1 MAQSGPG
8 GEKTEKPT
16 PQRLKKA
23 RKEGQI
29 PRTQELGTWL
39 GAVAASFLLPMMV
52 GKSFDGA
59 RQLFLQIG
67 QVAERP
73 DLEAIHRLLGQA
85 LTTFLMAVLPLAAG
99 IMVVGVLSSA
109 AQGGIVFASKPVKPS
124 FSKLNPFPGLKRMF
138 GGHGAWETAKALIKT
153 VAIGVAILMTVDDA
167 QSLVASSGS
176 MPLGTVAA
184 VFTDSALMMIRV
196 AALTGLVLAVADY
209 LVVRMQTMKKLK
221 MSLYEIKQEHKQQ
234 EGDPHVKG
242 HRRAVMMAQARNRM
256 MTDVTTA
263 DVLLTNPTH
272 VAVALK
278 YSPAFGAPRV
288 VAKGSGEV
296 ARRLRELAAEHGVP
310 QVRDVPLARALH
322 GSCDLG
328 QEVPPQLFT
337 AVARVLAF
345 VMQLGTRGIRG
356 GVHQPGFSPPDTTGL
371 PVAGRRRATPVA
383 GGGTGAVDGVSA
395 A

>member
-1 MAQSGPG
+1 MAKDGPG

-23 RKEGQI
+23 RKDGQI

-39 GAVAASFLLPMMV
+39 GAVAASFLLPAMV
-52 GKSFDGA
+52 GRSYDGA
-59 RQLFLQIG
+59 KALFLQIG
-67 QVAERP
+67 QVAQQP
-73 DLEAIHRLLGQA
+73 AIASVKVLLGQA
-85 LTTFLMAVLPLAAG
+85 LSTFLTAALPLAAG
-99 IMVVGVLSSA
+99 VLVVGVLSSA
-109 AQGGIVFASKPVKPS
+109 AQGGVVFASKPLKPT

-138 GGHGAWETAKALIKT
+138 GGHGLWETVKALVKT
-153 VAIGVAILMTVDDA
+153 LAIGVAILLTVDDA
-167 QSLVASSGS
+167 KSLVSASGS
-176 MPLGTVAA
+176 MPLGTVAS
-184 VFTDSALMMIRV
+184 VFTDSALMMLRV
-196 AALTGLVLAVADY
+196 AAMTGLVLAVADY
-209 LVVRMQTMKKLK
+209 AVVRMQSTKKLR
-221 MSLYEIKQEHKQQ
+221 MSHYEIKQEHKQQ

-242 HRRAVMMAQARNRM
+242 HRRAVALAQARNRM
-256 MTDVTTA
+256 MTDVRTA

-310 QVRDVPLARALH
+310 QVRDIPLARALH
-322 GSCDLG
+322 GSCDIG
-328 QEVPPQLFT
+328 QEIPPQLFT

-345 VMQLGTRGIRG
+345 VMQLGSRGITG
-356 GVHQPGFSPPDTTGL
+356 GVHQPGFTPPDTTGL
-371 PVAGRRRATPVA
+371 PVAGRRRAVPVA
-383 GGGTGAVDGVSA
+383 GGGTGAVDGVGA

>member
-1 MAQSGPG
+1 MAKDGPG

-23 RKEGQI
+23 RKDGQV

-39 GAVAASFLLPMMV
+39 GAVAASFLLPAMV
-52 GKSFDGA
+52 GRSYDGA
-59 RQLFLQIG
+59 QALFRQIG
-67 QVAERP
+67 EVAERP
-73 DLEAIHRLLGQA
+73 DVAAIQVLLGQA
-85 LTTFLMAVLPLAAG
+85 LSTFLAAALPLAAG
-99 IMVVGVLSSA
+99 VLVVGVLSSA
-109 AQGGIVFASKPVKPS
+109 AQGGIVFASKPLKPS
-124 FSKLNPFPGLKRMF
+124 LGKLNPFPGLKRMF
-138 GGHGAWETAKALIKT
+138 GGHGLWETAKALIKT
-153 VAIGVAILMTVDDA
+153 IAIGVAIGFTVDDA
-167 QSLVASSGS
+167 KMLVASSGS
-176 MPLGTVAA
+176 MPLGTVAS
-184 VFTDSALMMIRV
+184 VFTDSALMMLRV

-209 LVVRMQTMKKLK
+209 MVVRMQSMKKLK
-221 MSLYEIKQEHKQQ
+221 MSHYEIKQEHKQQ

-278 YSPAFGAPRV
+278 YSSSFGAPRV

-310 QVRDVPLARALH
+310 QVRDIPLARALH
-322 GSCDLG
+322 GSCDIG
-328 QEVPPQLFT
+328 QEIPPQLFT

-345 VMQLGTRGIRG
+345 VMQLGAKGIKG
-356 GVHQPGFSPPDTTGL
+356 GVHQPGFTPPDTEGL

-383 GGGTGAVDGVSA
+383 GGGTGA
-395 A
+395 